1 MRDLPDGPV
10 AMTSR
15 YRNDGEPA
23 FPVAGN
29 NRQDPLDIPERG
41 YKEDVM
47 DREGQSRRRALALAR
62 RDLLADWRNWS
73 TAEKSAAVAGLAT
86 VALTPILAWI
96 GLLGT

>member
-1 MRDLPDGPV
+1 
-10 AMTSR
+10 
-15 YRNDGEPA
+15 
-23 FPVAGN
+23 
-29 NRQDPLDIPERG
+29 
-41 YKEDVM
+41 M